1 MEVVNHM
8 KIFSGYNA
16 LNCNSINF
24 SSVEE
29 SSRTKTNEEDEV

>member
-1 MEVVNHM
+1 M

-24 SSVEE
+24 SSVED